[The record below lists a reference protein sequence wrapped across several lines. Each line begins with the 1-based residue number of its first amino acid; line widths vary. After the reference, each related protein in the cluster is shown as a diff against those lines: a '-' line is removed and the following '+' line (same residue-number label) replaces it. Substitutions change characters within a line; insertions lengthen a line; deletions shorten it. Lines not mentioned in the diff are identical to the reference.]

1 MMTFTHATIKRA
13 CGCHKGMLFGSQ
25 AALDA
30 NRKRL
35 ESTPC
40 FRKSCRDRLGWRS
53 IEGTVEERQ
62 P

>member
-1 MMTFTHATIKRA
+1 MTITATIRRA
-13 CGCHKGMLFGSQ
+13 CGCLEDMLFGSQ

-30 NRKRL
+30 NRKHL

-40 FRKSCRDRLGWRS
+40 FRKSCRDRLGVRS
-53 IEGTVEERQ
+53 IEDMVKESE